1 MSSYDDLAKRI
12 EKIEQRNLTVSADKT
27 WETSWTRKISIIVLT
42 YLVVLVYLFVI
53 GNDNPWIN
61 AIVPPTGYFLSTL
74 AIRQLRTVWQRTT
87 DI

>member
-1 MSSYDDLAKRI
+1 MSSYDDLVQRI
-12 EKIEQRNLTVSADKT
+12 EKIEQRNSSVSADKS
-27 WETSWTRKISIIVLT
+27 WETSWTRKVSIMVLT

-74 AIRQLRTVWQRTT
+74 AIRQLRAVWQRNVQL
-87 DI
+87 